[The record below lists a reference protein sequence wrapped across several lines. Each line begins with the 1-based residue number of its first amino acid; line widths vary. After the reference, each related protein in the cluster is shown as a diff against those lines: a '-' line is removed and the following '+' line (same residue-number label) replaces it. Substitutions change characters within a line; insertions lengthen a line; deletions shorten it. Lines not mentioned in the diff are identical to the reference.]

1 MDRRLRRRLAVLAA
15 AALISP
21 WAPGCG
27 GGDVSV
33 LEEDI
38 HGFRLGE
45 TFGDFSKRLGHRVA
59 WTEIPPRPGDQRDRM
74 LAVAGVPDLSGE
86 IERARLAFFED
97 RLMEVILYYRH
108 TNVMKMMNLKEQLE
122 ERYGTEATSP
132 DGTVEMAY
140 KTYWIKGPGM
150 TVTLRRI
157 TKKPAEELY
166 VQYLHDELHERFK
179 RKAGR

>member
-1 MDRRLRRRLAVLAA
+1 
-15 AALISP
+15 
-21 WAPGCG
+21 
-27 GGDVSV
+27 
-33 LEEDI
+33 
-38 HGFRLGE
+38 
-45 TFGDFSKRLGHRVA
+45 
-59 WTEIPPRPGDQRDRM
+59 M